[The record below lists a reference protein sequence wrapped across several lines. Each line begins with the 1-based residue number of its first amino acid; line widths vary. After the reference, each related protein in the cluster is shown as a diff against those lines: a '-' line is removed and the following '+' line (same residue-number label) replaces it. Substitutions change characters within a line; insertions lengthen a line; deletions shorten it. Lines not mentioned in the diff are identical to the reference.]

1 MIIGRFFP
9 KLSSTKSVSLC
20 WKVFSSNQ
28 LYYWIPKTQLTG
40 GFFSSI
46 DYDLNYLRFQEISF
60 TFSIIVSKK
69 FRGKHILTASRKVVY
84 VLVKMIFLP
93 SMVDLNH
100 ETKILWKS
108 YYELNAEKIETRKNL
123 RKIFHPERACLTAP
137 LKILMTI
144 FLEFQIRAEN
154 IYFQKPSF
162 FSEFAWILTFV
173 FIFLV

>member
-1 MIIGRFFP
+1 
-9 KLSSTKSVSLC
+9 
-20 WKVFSSNQ
+20 
-28 LYYWIPKTQLTG
+28 
-40 GFFSSI
+40 
-46 DYDLNYLRFQEISF
+46 
-60 TFSIIVSKK
+60 
-69 FRGKHILTASRKVVY
+69 
-84 VLVKMIFLP
+84 MIFFFFEVIYGKNMLFIMFFRFIKKCHFLSVILLGKCAIIFLSKLDKNYIP
-93 SMVDLNH
+93 NIIKSIKKQ
-100 ETKILWKS
+100 TKIWWKS

>member
-1 MIIGRFFP
+1 MVITKFKLKTIPRSAAETFGRSRSATAARAADI
-9 KLSSTKSVSLC
+9 LA
-20 WKVFSSNQ
+20 Q
-28 LYYWIPKTQLTG
+28 L
-40 GFFSSI
+40 
-46 DYDLNYLRFQEISF
+46 
-60 TFSIIVSKK
+60 
-69 FRGKHILTASRKVVY
+69 ILTASRKVVY

-100 ETKILWKS
+100 KTKIWWKRYS
-108 YYELNAEKIETRKNL
+108 ELNAEKIETRKNL

-173 FIFLV
+173 FIFFV

>member
-1 MIIGRFFP
+1 MSKLQDRPVSSKLQAPSFKLQAPDFLGTDRGNHYDIFQPGDFVGLEFRCNNFADSP
-9 KLSSTKSVSLC
+9 KSFCK
-20 WKVFSSNQ
+20 
-28 LYYWIPKTQLTG
+28 KT
-40 GFFSSI
+40 
-46 DYDLNYLRFQEISF
+46 
-60 TFSIIVSKK
+60 
-69 FRGKHILTASRKVVY
+69 LTASRKVVY
-84 VLVKMIFLP
+84 VLVKMIFLS

>member
-1 MIIGRFFP
+1 MGFGRF
-9 KLSSTKSVSLC
+9 SRTE
-20 WKVFSSNQ
+20 
-28 LYYWIPKTQLTG
+28 T
-40 GFFSSI
+40 SSI
-46 DYDLNYLRFQEISF
+46 IFLIRCYRQLCFFLLRIDCPQIKTSRSSF
-60 TFSIIVSKK
+60 WIYKSI
-69 FRGKHILTASRKVVY
+69 FFLKHFLTASRKVVY

>member
-1 MIIGRFFP
+1 
-9 KLSSTKSVSLC
+9 
-20 WKVFSSNQ
+20 
-28 LYYWIPKTQLTG
+28 
-40 GFFSSI
+40 
-46 DYDLNYLRFQEISF
+46 
-60 TFSIIVSKK
+60 
-69 FRGKHILTASRKVVY
+69 
-84 VLVKMIFLP
+84 
-93 SMVDLNH
+93 MVDLNH

-108 YYELNAEKIETRKNL
+108 YYELNAEKIQTRKNV

>member
-1 MIIGRFFP
+1 MKYEQWCEILQTFNGFGFYLTPKKHFF
-9 KLSSTKSVSLC
+9 
-20 WKVFSSNQ
+20 
-28 LYYWIPKTQLTG
+28 Y
-40 GFFSSI
+40 
-46 DYDLNYLRFQEISF
+46 
-60 TFSIIVSKK
+60 
-69 FRGKHILTASRKVVY
+69 LTASRKVVY

-108 YYELNAEKIETRKNL
+108 YYELNAEKIQTRKNV